1 MFASNTNNPSSG
13 VYPYSVDN
21 SALFALLAKETAN
34 QLVKNKQEFVDNFAS
49 RFFNRAIAEGAVIG
63 SDGRPVQPSPE
74 QLKAWMAEYKVGLL
88 NQLLK
93 DEKERLQESSQQHLA
108 EATRLKESS
117 EKKFAQVEKLDQ
129 EIITKQFW
137 SIFNGKNQ
145 PSQDQYSEIFATYL
159 ADRSLTIEET
169 PEGKGFG
176 RINSMSSVIKYLTN
190 NPLTKMCDFR
200 HFKTEVNDVETLAD
214 FLKTPDAYAVKAL
227 AFKTAIS
234 EIAKQKLAEA
244 VSARASTPSPLKVQY
259 FA

>member
-1 MFASNTNNPSSG
+1 MLGDISNPNSVTC
-13 VYPYSVDN
+13 PYSVDD
-21 SALFALLAKETAN
+21 SALFASLAKETAN

-49 RFFNRAIAEGAVIG
+49 KFFNRAIAEGAVVG
-63 SDGRPVQPSPE
+63 SDGSPIQPSPE

-108 EATRLKESS
+108 EAARLKESS
-117 EKKFAQVEKLDQ
+117 EKKFAQVEKSRR
-129 EIITKQFW
+129 EILTKEFW
-137 SIFNGKNQ
+137 SIFNGKNY
-145 PSQDQYSEIFATYL
+145 PSQDQYGEIFATYL
-159 ADRSLTIEET
+159 ADRSLTNEET
-169 PEGKGFG
+169 PDGKSFG
-176 RINSMSSVIKYLTN
+176 RINSMNSVIKYLKDH
-190 NPLTKMCDFR
+190 PLTKMCDFR
-200 HFKTEVNDVETLAD
+200 HFKAEVNDVETLAD

-244 VSARASTPSPLKVQY
+244 VSARSSTSSPLKVQY